1 MEMKLAM
8 FIACSTAKR
17 SKSILFSYIWH
28 SSLEEKLK
36 AIDLKMKTKGVVAG
50 REREIYVED
59 GACRERYVQ
68 AEYLSPFNVI
78 ILGFATFLGILT
90 SCDIKLDVVN
100 STQIH
105 LLWF

>member
-1 MEMKLAM
+1 MKLAM
-8 FIACSTAKR
+8 FIVCSTVNP
-17 SKSILFSYIWH
+17 SKSILFSCIWR
-28 SSLEEKLK
+28 SRLEEKLK

-50 REREIYVED
+50 REKEVYVED
-59 GACRERYVQ
+59 ACRERYVE

-78 ILGFATFLGILT
+78 ILSFATFLGILT
-90 SCDIKLDVVN
+90 SCDIKMDVVN